1 MEPTTASLGSIIASS
16 KHFARR
22 LVATGEN
29 RLELLA
35 VEMQEA
41 RVRLLHAIW
50 LALSVAAF
58 GFLALLALNIAL
70 VILLWGYSPVLVLFI
85 LSGLY
90 ALTAICLYQRLS
102 SQLHN
107 WQMLSATLDQL
118 RKDRECLEK
127 NLA

>member
-1 MEPTTASLGSIIASS
+1 MEPNTATLGSLLTSS
-16 KHFARR
+16 KHFARI
-22 LVATGEN
+22 LFATGEN

-58 GFLALLALNIAL
+58 GFLALLALNIAV
-70 VILLWGYSPVLVLFI
+70 VIWLWSYSPVLVLLLLAAI
-85 LSGLY
+85 YSVI
-90 ALTAICLYQRLS
+90 ALCLYL
-102 SQLHN
+102 QLIRWMRD
-107 WQMLSATLDQL
+107 WQMFSASLDQL
-118 RKDRECLEK
+118 RKDRECWEK

>member
-58 GFLALLALNIAL
+58 GFLALLALNIAI
-70 VILLWGYSPVLVLFI
+70 VILLWSYSPVMVLFI

-90 ALTAICLYQRLS
+90 ALTTICLYQRLS